1 MRAMVGWI
9 VVVVAGGVA
18 GCGGSGAEPVTA
30 AEPTVV
36 SVTPELLGEGRRAY
50 RKYCV
55 QCHGYNGRGDG
66 PSARALEPPP
76 RDHTNAEVMDP
87 ISDVILAD
95 AIAYG
100 GVGRG
105 FPGMPAFPLQ
115 EGDELVALV
124 AYVRSLSRPELST
137 LDIGERDGIGRQG
150 AR

>member
-1 MRAMVGWI
+1 MRATVGWI

-18 GCGGSGAEPVTA
+18 GCGGGGAERVVV

-36 SVTPELLGEGRRAY
+36 SVTPELLGEGRQAY

-95 AIAYG
+95 TIAYG

>member
-1 MRAMVGWI
+1 MRAAVGWI
-9 VVVVAGGVA
+9 VVVMAGGVA
-18 GCGGSGAEPVTA
+18 ACDGTA
-30 AEPTVV
+30 AERVTVVEPTVV
-36 SVTPELLGEGRRAY
+36 SVTPEMLREGRRSY

-76 RDHTNAEVMDP
+76 RDHTDADVMDP

-95 AIAYG
+95 TIVYG

-105 FPGMPAFPLQ
+105 FPGMPAFPLE

-124 AYVRSLSRPELST
+124 AYARSLSRPELTT
-137 LDIGERDGIGRQG
+137 LDIGAREASARG

>member
-1 MRAMVGWI
+1 MRAAVVWI
-9 VVVVAGGVA
+9 VVVMAGGVA
-18 GCGGSGAEPVTA
+18 ACGGTA
-30 AEPTVV
+30 AERETVVEPTVV
-36 SVTPELLGEGRRAY
+36 SVTPEMLREGRRDY

-76 RDHTNAEVMDP
+76 RDHTDAEVMDP
-87 ISDVILAD
+87 ISDVVLAD
-95 AIAYG
+95 TIVYG

-105 FPGMPAFPLQ
+105 FPGMPAFPLH

-137 LDIGERDGIGRQG
+137 LDIGARD
-150 AR
+150 

>member
-1 MRAMVGWI
+1 MVGWI

-18 GCGGSGAEPVTA
+18 GCGGSGAERVVV

-36 SVTPELLGEGRRAY
+36 SVTAELLSEGRRAY

-55 QCHGYNGRGDG
+55 QCHGYNGQGDG
-66 PSARALEPPP
+66 PSAQALEPPP
-76 RDHTNAEVMDP
+76 RDHTDAEVMDP

-95 AIAYG
+95 TIVYG
-100 GVGRG
+100 GVDLG

-137 LDIGERDGIGRQG
+137 LDIGERNGSGPLRYPG
-150 AR
+150 